1 MFGVEMYQ
9 QYIIYTYLYIKNI
22 YISGYQI
29 RYCADGSKCAKG
41 DKLYIGSVCR
51 GRHELYCIKCVRCV
65 VCATF
70 LLQEVELRCEKG
82 IYMLRNCRY
91 HICKW

>member
-41 DKLYIGSVCR
+41 DK
-51 GRHELYCIKCVRCV
+51 
-65 VCATF
+65 
-70 LLQEVELRCEKG
+70 
-82 IYMLRNCRY
+82 
-91 HICKW
+91 